1 MTIRPMTIRPM
12 TIRKAAQPDLD
23 GVRDCAR
30 QAYALYVPRMGKEPA
45 PMVADFAARI
55 RAGKLHVVELE
66 GGEPEGGLA
75 GFVVFYPRGD
85 HLHVENVAVRP
96 DAQGKGIGKALLRF
110 AEDEARR
117 LGLAAVELYT
127 NVKMVENQAFYP
139 ALGYV
144 ETDRREEDGFSRVFY
159 RKEL

>member
-1 MTIRPMTIRPM
+1 MTIRE
-12 TIRKAAQPDLD
+12 AVLSDLD

-45 PMVADFAARI
+45 PMVADFEVQI
-55 RAGKLHVVELE
+55 RAGRLHVAELD
-66 GGEPEGGLA
+66 GEVA

-85 HLHVENVAVRP
+85 HFHVENVAVLP
-96 DAQGKGIGKALLRF
+96 SAQGKGIGKALLGL

-117 LGLAAVELYT
+117 LGLPAVELYT

-139 ALGYV
+139 ALGYL

>member
-1 MTIRPMTIRPM
+1 M
-12 TIRKAAQPDLD
+12 TIRKADLSDLD
-23 GVRDCAR
+23 RVRDCAR

-45 PMVADFAARI
+45 PMVADFEDQI
-55 RAGKLHVVELE
+55 RVGKLHVVELE
-66 GGEPEGGLA
+66 GEVA

-85 HLHVENVAVRP
+85 HLHVENVAVLP
-96 DAQGKGIGKALLRF
+96 SAQGKGIGKALLGF

-117 LGLAAVELYT
+117 LGLPAVELYT

-139 ALGYV
+139 ALGYL

>member
-1 MTIRPMTIRPM
+1 MTIRPMN
-12 TIRKAAQPDLD
+12 IRKAAQPDLD

-45 PMVADFAARI
+45 PMVADFAAQI

-66 GGEPEGGLA
+66 GGELDGRVA
-75 GFVVFYPRGD
+75 GFVVLYPRGD
-85 HLHVENVAVRP
+85 HLHVENVAVLP
-96 DAQGKGIGKALLRF
+96 AAQGKGVGKALLAF

-117 LGLAAVELYT
+117 LGLPAVELYT
-127 NVKMVENQAFYP
+127 NVKMTENQAFYP

-159 RKEL
+159 RKPL

>member
-1 MTIRPMTIRPM
+1 MNIRP
-12 TIRKAAQPDLD
+12 AARPDLD
-23 GVRDCAR
+23 AVRNCAR

-45 PMVADFAARI
+45 PMVADFEAQI
-55 RAGKLHVVELE
+55 RVGKLHVVELD
-66 GGEPEGGLA
+66 GEVA

-85 HLHVENVAVRP
+85 HLHVENVAVLP
-96 DAQGKGIGKALLRF
+96 GAQGKGIGKALLGF

-117 LGLAAVELYT
+117 VGLPAVELYT
-127 NVKMVENQAFYP
+127 NVKMVENQSFYP
-139 ALGYV
+139 ALGYL

>member
-1 MTIRPMTIRPM
+1 
-12 TIRKAAQPDLD
+12 
-23 GVRDCAR
+23 
-30 QAYALYVPRMGKEPA
+30 
-45 PMVADFAARI
+45 MVADFEAQI
-55 RAGKLHVVELE
+55 GAGKLHVVELE
-66 GGEPEGGLA
+66 GEVA

-85 HLHVENVAVRP
+85 HLHVENVAVLP
-96 DAQGKGIGKALLRF
+96 SAQGKGIGKALLSF
-110 AEDEARR
+110 AEDQARR
-117 LGLAAVELYT
+117 LGLPAVELYT

>member
-1 MTIRPMTIRPM
+1 MNIRP
-12 TIRKAAQPDLD
+12 AARPDLD
-23 GVRDCAR
+23 RVRDCAR

-45 PMVADFAARI
+45 PMVADFEAQI
-55 RAGKLHVVELE
+55 RAGKLHVVEME
-66 GGEPEGGLA
+66 GEVA

-85 HLHVENVAVRP
+85 HLHVENVAVLP
-96 DAQGKGIGKALLRF
+96 SAQGKGIGKALLGF

-117 LGLAAVELYT
+117 LGLPAVELYT

-144 ETDRREEDGFSRVFY
+144 ETNRREEDGFSRVFY

>member
-1 MTIRPMTIRPM
+1 MNIRP
-12 TIRKAAQPDLD
+12 AARPDLD
-23 GVRDCAR
+23 RVRDCAR

-45 PMVADFAARI
+45 PMVADFEAQI
-55 RAGKLHVVELE
+55 GAGKLHVVELE
-66 GGEPEGGLA
+66 GEVA

-85 HLHVENVAVRP
+85 HLHVENVAVLP
-96 DAQGKGIGKALLRF
+96 SAQGKGIGKALLGF

-117 LGLAAVELYT
+117 LGLPAVELYT

-144 ETDRREEDGFSRVFY
+144 ETDRREQDGFSRVFY
-159 RKEL
+159 RKQL

>member
-1 MTIRPMTIRPM
+1 MNIRP
-12 TIRKAAQPDLD
+12 AARPDLD
-23 GVRDCAR
+23 RVRDCAR

-45 PMVADFAARI
+45 PMVADFEAQI
-55 RAGKLHVVELE
+55 GAGKLHVVELE
-66 GGEPEGGLA
+66 GEVA

-85 HLHVENVAVRP
+85 HLHVENVAVLP
-96 DAQGKGIGKALLRF
+96 SAQGKGIGKALLGF

-117 LGLAAVELYT
+117 LGLPAVELYT

-144 ETDRREEDGFSRVFY
+144 ETNRREEDGFSRVFY

>member
-1 MTIRPMTIRPM
+1 MNIRP
-12 TIRKAAQPDLD
+12 AARPDLD
-23 GVRDCAR
+23 RVRDCAR

-45 PMVADFAARI
+45 PMVADFEAQI
-55 RAGKLHVVELE
+55 GAGKLHVVELE
-66 GGEPEGGLA
+66 GEVA

-85 HLHVENVAVRP
+85 HLHVENVAVLP
-96 DAQGKGIGKALLRF
+96 SAQGKGIGKALLGF

-117 LGLAAVELYT
+117 LGLPAVELYT

>member
-1 MTIRPMTIRPM
+1 MN
-12 TIRKAAQPDLD
+12 IRKAARPDLD

-45 PMVADFAARI
+45 PMVADFEAQI
-55 RAGKLHVVELE
+55 RAGKLHVVELD
-66 GGEPEGGLA
+66 GEVV

-85 HLHVENVAVRP
+85 HLHVENVAVLP
-96 DAQGKGIGKALLRF
+96 GAQGKGIGKALLGF

-117 LGLAAVELYT
+117 LGLPAVELYT

-139 ALGYV
+139 ALGYF

>member
-1 MTIRPMTIRPM
+1 MNIRPAARPDFD
-12 TIRKAAQPDLD
+12 R
-23 GVRDCAR
+23 VRDCAR

-45 PMVADFAARI
+45 PMVADFEAQI
-55 RAGKLHVVELE
+55 GAGKLHVVELE
-66 GGEPEGGLA
+66 GEVA

-85 HLHVENVAVRP
+85 HLHVENVAVLP
-96 DAQGKGIGKALLRF
+96 SAQGKGVGKALLGF
-110 AEDEARR
+110 AEDQARR
-117 LGLAAVELYT
+117 LGLPAVELYT

-139 ALGYV
+139 ALGYL

>member
-1 MTIRPMTIRPM
+1 MN
-12 TIRKAAQPDLD
+12 IRKAARPDLE

-45 PMVADFAARI
+45 PMVADFEAQI
-55 RAGKLHVVELE
+55 HAGKLHVVELD
-66 GGEPEGGLA
+66 GGVA

-85 HLHVENVAVRP
+85 HLHVENVAVLP
-96 DAQGKGIGKALLRF
+96 GAQGKGIGKALLGF

-117 LGLAAVELYT
+117 LGLPAVELYT

-139 ALGYV
+139 ALGYL

-159 RKEL
+159 RKDL

>member
-1 MTIRPMTIRPM
+1 MTIRQAVPG
-12 TIRKAAQPDLD
+12 DLD
-23 GVRDCAR
+23 RVKDCAR
-30 QAYALYVPRMGKEPA
+30 QAYGLYVPRMGKEPA
-45 PMVADFAARI
+45 PMVADFEAQI

-66 GGEPEGGLA
+66 SKVA

-85 HLHVENVAVRP
+85 HLHVENVAVQP
-96 DAQGKGIGKALLRF
+96 DAQGKGIGKALLGF

-117 LGLAAVELYT
+117 LGLPAVELYT

-159 RKEL
+159 RKELSG

>member
-1 MTIRPMTIRPM
+1 MNIRPAARPDFD
-12 TIRKAAQPDLD
+12 R
-23 GVRDCAR
+23 VRDCAR

-45 PMVADFAARI
+45 PMVADFEAQI
-55 RAGKLHVVELE
+55 GAGKLHVVELE
-66 GGEPEGGLA
+66 GEVA

-85 HLHVENVAVRP
+85 HLHVENVAVLP
-96 DAQGKGIGKALLRF
+96 SAQGKGIGKALLGF

-117 LGLAAVELYT
+117 LGLPAVELYT

-139 ALGYV
+139 ALGYL

>member
-1 MTIRPMTIRPM
+1 MNIRP
-12 TIRKAAQPDLD
+12 AARPDLD
-23 GVRDCAR
+23 RVRDCAR

-45 PMVADFAARI
+45 PMVADFEAQI
-55 RAGKLHVVELE
+55 RAGKLHVVEME
-66 GGEPEGGLA
+66 GEVA

-85 HLHVENVAVRP
+85 HLHVENVAVLP
-96 DAQGKGIGKALLRF
+96 SAQGKGIGKALLGF

-117 LGLAAVELYT
+117 LGLPAVELYT

>member
-1 MTIRPMTIRPM
+1 
-12 TIRKAAQPDLD
+12 
-23 GVRDCAR
+23 
-30 QAYALYVPRMGKEPA
+30 
-45 PMVADFAARI
+45 MVADFEAQI

-66 GGEPEGGLA
+66 GEVA

-85 HLHVENVAVRP
+85 HLDVENVAVLP
-96 DAQGKGIGKALLRF
+96 GAQGKGIGKALLGF

-117 LGLAAVELYT
+117 LGLPAVELYT

-144 ETDRREEDGFSRVFY
+144 ETDRREQDGFSRVFY
-159 RKEL
+159 RKQL

>member
-1 MTIRPMTIRPM
+1 MNIRPAARPDFD
-12 TIRKAAQPDLD
+12 R
-23 GVRDCAR
+23 VRDCAR

-45 PMVADFAARI
+45 PMVADFEAQI
-55 RAGKLHVVELE
+55 GAGKLHVVELE
-66 GGEPEGGLA
+66 GEVA

-85 HLHVENVAVRP
+85 HLHVENVAVLP
-96 DAQGKGIGKALLRF
+96 SAQGKGIGKALLGF

-117 LGLAAVELYT
+117 LGLPAVELYT